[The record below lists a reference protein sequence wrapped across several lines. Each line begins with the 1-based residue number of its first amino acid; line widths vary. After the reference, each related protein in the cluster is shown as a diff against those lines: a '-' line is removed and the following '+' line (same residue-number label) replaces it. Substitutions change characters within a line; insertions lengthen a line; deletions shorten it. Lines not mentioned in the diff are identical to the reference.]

1 MFTLVNNHQTVSIA
15 TGPFVQSQ
23 QQYTRV
29 PYFST
34 SSYILAI
41 FFFFPKK
48 SFLLTVIEGVQWQR
62 TVVLMHIFLTTHDT
76 ENLFVCSLA
85 ILIQKIGFPDSSVG
99 KESACN
105 AGDPGL
111 IPGSRRYATEGIDTP
126 LQHSWAS
133 LVAILST
140 ENRELSIQVL
150 CSFQIEFFVFLL
162 SLCKIFWTLDP
173 FQIQDLQISSPFCRQ
188 PFHFLD
194 NAL

>member
-1 MFTLVNNHQTVSIA
+1 M
-15 TGPFVQSQ
+15 
-23 QQYTRV
+23 
-29 PYFST
+29 
-34 SSYILAI
+34 
-41 FFFFPKK
+41 
-48 SFLLTVIEGVQWQR
+48 LTVIEGVQWQR

-99 KESACN
+99 EESACN
-105 AGDPGL
+105 VGDPGL